1 MGNITIFVNKLVTW
15 VGNLIN
21 KVICW
26 FDGEI
31 REKVE
36 KNNKEFLNKNEN
48 KIINSKNPKQLAKV
62 SVEIKS
68 LKQLE
73 KIAEEEK
80 KKLCQEDLKMMDELF
95 KDDPDFF

>member
-48 KIINSKNPKQLAKV
+48 KIINSKNP
-62 SVEIKS
+62 
-68 LKQLE
+68 
-73 KIAEEEK
+73 
-80 KKLCQEDLKMMDELF
+80 
-95 KDDPDFF
+95 